1 MRTRTEAVH
10 QAVLLLKAANSEA
23 IRAGHSQID
32 VEHLLLAL
40 LVQDGDAATALT
52 RAGVH
57 LGPAREALAAQ
68 ERDDQLALGLGHKL
82 TGQPSAPPVPTPY
95 PTQLLPLTPAA
106 QAISWDY
113 RRRGKPDLDL
123 WLLARL
129 IEEPQGPP
137 ARLLRR
143 LGVDATAVVATS
155 PRRAG
160 ARPRPRGPQVELNV
174 TVTAAALWRTIAD
187 PTRRPEWDQ
196 DAGAVEVID
205 EQTFIVTPRLVV
217 ESTHDGH
224 AAWMVDK
231 VVTYRVIDHTPERFV
246 QWELSYPR
254 RPDQRPYLEQ
264 QSITVTP
271 VSGGARLTLTASS
284 STSRLAL
291 VRRLF
296 DWTGRHELRVCAQAL
311 AQVS

>member
-137 ARLLRR
+137 ARP
-143 LGVDATAVVATS
+143 DAQNGT
-155 PRRAG
+155 
-160 ARPRPRGPQVELNV
+160 
-174 TVTAAALWRTIAD
+174 RTPA
-187 PTRRPEWDQ
+187 PSR
-196 DAGAVEVID
+196 
-205 EQTFIVTPRLVV
+205 
-217 ESTHDGH
+217 
-224 AAWMVDK
+224 
-231 VVTYRVIDHTPERFV
+231 
-246 QWELSYPR
+246 
-254 RPDQRPYLEQ
+254 
-264 QSITVTP
+264 
-271 VSGGARLTLTASS
+271 S
-284 STSRLAL
+284 STSRPSSSPPGS
-291 VRRLF
+291 
-296 DWTGRHELRVCAQAL
+296 WWNPPTKGTRHGW
-311 AQVS
+311 STKW